1 MYNESEVRAHCRIT
15 GKSGD
20 RNIAISAPCF
30 ANNGERIFNCKLFS
44 RFHTGGEEM
53 RNIFRKAKRK
63 TAWRTLS
70 LLLTLSLILG
80 MISVSAFAAQVPGE
94 ADQPADTGTETG
106 VETDIF
112 VPGDNA
118 GGFASVEEE
127 AFSEEGVLSDTQTF
141 CAITLDAGP
150 EGYFIDENGD
160 YNQTIVFSAAEGQI
174 VSDLLNPLPVPV
186 TDSDA
191 LFLGWSLLEDRSE
204 LIPEEGFAAQN
215 DITVYAVWDSG
226 QAENSEIPED
236 QESAGETGEQAP
248 EDQDQVPADEDVWT
262 VPEGTQEN
270 AEETGEQVPEDQEN
284 QIPGQENVQAGGQGI
299 ETGEDLQNQTEADT
313 PDDTEPGSEVGTQ
326 VPGEG
331 SDADANRSEDADQSV
346 DTGQDPAA
354 DQGDEEGISDDGGQE
369 AVSEDAMA
377 GSEDS
382 VECTVTF
389 DANGGTFEEGKSTL
403 KEKIRQG
410 RRIWFDDIDEPEKD
424 KCVFLGWTTVKN
436 NKDTLLDEYI
446 RVEKNTTLYAYW
458 AVYRTVRFDANG
470 GYYRENRHRTSV
482 WDEIILNG
490 KTIDLDDYEPDYDG
504 DADFKG
510 WSLQRNG
517 TPLTSHRYT
526 VKSNVTLYALWV
538 RDLEDAEIR
547 LSKTSY
553 TYTGKNICPGVTVTY
568 DDEKLIKRTDYTVT
582 YSRNINAGSA
592 YVTITGKG
600 KYEGRIRRSFKITRA
615 AQSLTL
621 KAGASRL
628 AVARTTMV
636 TAGGAR
642 ETKKYTFKSS
652 NTKIAAVTS
661 AGKVTA
667 KRVGTVKIRV
677 STPQTANYK
686 AGSRYIT
693 IKVVPGATKKLTAV
707 NRKSGVKLTWIKVS
721 GATGYIIYRDGKVIK
736 TITKGTTV
744 TYLDKKANR
753 NGRKYT
759 YKLVARAS
767 TGNSTLYRTVK
778 ITRSGASGSSASS
791 SSSGSSTG
799 SSGTSSGS
807 STGSQTGT
815 TPSSSSGS
823 TGFRVCFESK
833 YVASTLNNCSKNQL
847 AVIDTDGVNTSVI
860 KAAVSRGVK
869 VYGYLN
875 AGALESERSY
885 FSTYQHLILAE
896 YDGWDGEYWVN
907 VTAASWKN
915 HLISEAKKIKATGA
929 TGIYFDNTD
938 ILYMVE
944 SGFRHNG
951 TRMIRTAPSAGNVY
965 KALADAVKAIQSE
978 VGIRVMPNGGDTFV
992 RRFVAENPGV
1002 LKEVITESVVYDGNR
1017 RTSAS
1022 DCKYLTNYLNWCR
1035 NQGIYVR
1042 GIEYINTTAGARE
1055 VLDYYAQQG
1064 WPEVYI
1070 SKHKNL
1076 MGD

>member
-1 MYNESEVRAHCRIT
+1 MI
-15 GKSGD
+15 
-20 RNIAISAPCF
+20 
-30 ANNGERIFNCKLFS
+30 
-44 RFHTGGEEM
+44 
-53 RNIFRKAKRK
+53 
-63 TAWRTLS
+63 
-70 LLLTLSLILG
+70 LTLSLILG

-106 VETDIF
+106 AETDIF

-118 GGFASVEEE
+118 GGFISAEEE

-226 QAENSEIPED
+226 QAETSEIPED

-248 EDQDQVPADEDVWT
+248 EDQDQVPVDEDVWT

-270 AEETGEQVPEDQEN
+270 AGEIGEQIPEDQEQIPGDEDAWTAPEEDQSGEIEGQVPEDQEN
-284 QIPGQENVQAGGQGI
+284 QIPGQEDLQTGDQGI
-299 ETGEDLQNQTEADT
+299 ETDEDLQNQTEADT
-313 PDDTEPGSEVGTQ
+313 PDDTEPGTEDGTQ
-326 VPGEG
+326 VPEEG
-331 SDADANRSEDADQSV
+331 SDTDADQSV
-346 DTGQDPAA
+346 DTVQGLNA
-354 DQGDEEGISDDGGQE
+354 DQVSEGVTSEEGGQE
-369 AVSEDAMA
+369 ETSEDAY
-377 GSEDS
+377 GSGSSE
-382 VECTVTF
+382 EYTVTF
-389 DANGGTFEEGKSTL
+389 DANGGTFDESGSTL

-410 RRIWFDDIDEPEKD
+410 RRIWFDDIDEPERSN
-424 KCVFLGWTTVKN
+424 CRFLGWTTVRN
-436 NKDTLLDEYI
+436 DKDTLLDEYI
-446 RVEKNTTLYAYW
+446 RVEKNTTLYALW
-458 AVYRTVRFDANG
+458 QVYRTVRFDANG
-470 GYYRENRHRTSV
+470 GYYRENRSRTSV
-482 WDEIILNG
+482 WSEVIRNG

-504 DADFKG
+504 DAEFKG

-538 RDLEDAEIR
+538 RDLEDGEVR

-553 TYTGKNICPGVTVTY
+553 VYTGKNICPGVTVTY
-568 DDEKLIKRTDYTVT
+568 DDKKLTKGTDYTVA
-582 YSRNINAGSA
+582 YSRNINVGTA

-600 KYEGRIRRSFKITRA
+600 KYEGRVRKSFKITRA
-615 AQSLTL
+615 AQNLTL

-628 AVARTTMV
+628 AVARTTVV

-652 NTKIAAVTS
+652 DTKIATVTS

-667 KRVGTVKIRV
+667 KKVGTVKIRV

-693 IKVVPGATKKLTAV
+693 IKVVPGVTNRLTAV
-707 NRKSGVKLTWIKVS
+707 NQKTGVRLTWTRVT
-721 GATGYIIYRDGKVIK
+721 GATGYIIYRDGKLIK

-744 TYLDKKANR
+744 TYLDKGANK
-753 NGRKYT
+753 NGRRYT
-759 YKLVARAS
+759 YKLVAKAS
-767 TGNSTLYRTVK
+767 TGNSTLSRTIK
-778 ITRSGASGSSASS
+778 ITRSGASASS
-791 SSSGSSTG
+791 STSSSAGTSTG

-807 STGSQTGT
+807 SAA
-815 TPSSSSGS
+815 PSSSSGS
-823 TGFRVCFESK
+823 TGFRVCFETK
-833 YVASTLNNCSKNQL
+833 YVASTLNKCSKNQL
-847 AVIDTDGVNTSVI
+847 AVIDTDGVSTSVI

-885 FSTYQHLILAE
+885 FSTYKHLILAE

-907 VTAASWKN
+907 VTAASWKS

-944 SGFRHNG
+944 SGFKHDG
-951 TRMIRTAPSAGNVY
+951 TKMIRTAPSAGNVY

-992 RRFVAENPGV
+992 RRFVAENPKV
-1002 LKEVITESVVYDGNR
+1002 LKEVIAESVLYDGNSR
-1017 RTSAS
+1017 MSSS
-1022 DCKYLTNYLNWCR
+1022 DRKYLTNYLNWCM

>member
-80 MISVSAFAAQVPGE
+80 MISVSAYAAQVPGE
-94 ADQPADTGTETG
+94 TDQPAETGTETG
-106 VETDIF
+106 AETDIF

-127 AFSEEGVLSDTQTF
+127 AFSEEGMLSDTQTF

-215 DITVYAVWDSG
+215 DITVYAVWDTG

-236 QESAGETGEQAP
+236 QESTGETGEQAP

-270 AEETGEQVPEDQEN
+270 AEETGEQVPEGQEN

-369 AVSEDAMA
+369 AVSEGAMA

-568 DDEKLIKRTDYTVT
+568 DDEKLIKGTDYTVT
-582 YSRNINAGSA
+582 YSRNINVGTA

-615 AQSLTL
+615 AQKLTL
-621 KAGASRL
+621 KAGATRL
-628 AVARTTMV
+628 SVGRITMV

-778 ITRSGASGSSASS
+778 ITRSGASGSSSSS
-791 SSSGSSTG
+791 SSSGTSTG

-1042 GIEYINTTAGARE
+1042 GIEYINTTAGAQE
-1055 VLDYYAQQG
+1055 VLDYYEQQG

>member
-1 MYNESEVRAHCRIT
+1 MRT
-15 GKSGD
+15 
-20 RNIAISAPCF
+20 
-30 ANNGERIFNCKLFS
+30 IFG
-44 RFHTGGEEM
+44 R
-53 RNIFRKAKRK
+53 AKRK

-80 MISVSAFAAQVPGE
+80 MISVSAYAALVPGE
-94 ADQPADTGTETG
+94 TDQPAETGTETG
-106 VETDIF
+106 AETDIF

-236 QESAGETGEQAP
+236 QENAGETGEQAP

-270 AEETGEQVPEDQEN
+270 AEETGEQVPEGQEN
-284 QIPGQENVQAGGQGI
+284 QISGQEDVQAGDQGI
-299 ETGEDLQNQTEADT
+299 ETDEDLQDQVEADT

-369 AVSEDAMA
+369 AVSEGAMA

-568 DDEKLIKRTDYTVT
+568 DDEKLIKGTDYTVT

-721 GATGYIIYRDGKVIK
+721 GATGYIIYRDGKKIK

-744 TYLDKKANR
+744 TYLDKGANK
-753 NGRKYT
+753 NGRRYT
-759 YKLVARAS
+759 YKLVAKAS
-767 TGNSTLYRTVK
+767 TGTSTLSRTVK

-791 SSSGSSTG
+791 SSSGTSTG

-1042 GIEYINTTAGARE
+1042 GIEYINTTAGAQE
-1055 VLDYYAQQG
+1055 VLDYYEQQG

>member
-1 MYNESEVRAHCRIT
+1 MYTVSEVRAHCRIT
-15 GKSGD
+15 GNPGD

-30 ANNGERIFNCKLFS
+30 ANNGERIFKGILFY

-53 RNIFRKAKRK
+53 RTIFGRAKRK

-80 MISVSAFAAQVPGE
+80 MISVSAYAALVPGE
-94 ADQPADTGTETG
+94 TDQPAETGTETG
-106 VETDIF
+106 AETDIF

-215 DITVYAVWDSG
+215 DITVYAVWDTG

-389 DANGGTFEEGKSTL
+389 DANGGTFEEGESTL

-568 DDEKLIKRTDYTVT
+568 DDEKLIKGTDYTVT

-592 YVTITGKG
+592 YASITGKG
-600 KYEGRIRRSFKITRA
+600 KYEGKVRKNFKITKA
-615 AQSLTL
+615 AQKLTL
-621 KAGASRL
+621 KAGATRL
-628 AVARTTMV
+628 SVGRITMV

-642 ETKKYTFKSS
+642 ETTKYTFKSS
-652 NTKIAAVTS
+652 NTKIAKVTS
-661 AGKVTA
+661 TRKVTA
-667 KRVGTVKIRV
+667 KKVGTVKIRV
-677 STPQTANYK
+677 STPETANYK
-686 AGSRYIT
+686 AGSKYVT
-693 IKVVPGATKKLTAV
+693 IKVVPGATKLLKAA
-707 NRKSGVKLTWIKVS
+707 NRREGVRLTWTRVS
-721 GATGYIIYRDGKVIK
+721 GANGYIIYRDGKKIK

-744 TYLDKKANR
+744 TYLDKGANK
-753 NGRKYT
+753 NGRRYT
-759 YKLVARAS
+759 YKLVAKAS
-767 TGNSTLYRTVK
+767 TGTSTLSRTVK
-778 ITRSGASGSSASS
+778 ITRSGASGSSSSS
-791 SSSGSSTG
+791 SSSGTSTG

-807 STGSQTGT
+807 STGSQTGA

-1042 GIEYINTTAGARE
+1042 GIEYINTTAGAQE
-1055 VLDYYAQQG
+1055 VLDYYEQQG

>member
-15 GKSGD
+15 GNPGN

-30 ANNGERIFNCKLFS
+30 ANNGERIFKGILFY

-80 MISVSAFAAQVPGE
+80 MISVSAYAALVPGE
-94 ADQPADTGTETG
+94 TDQPAETGTETG
-106 VETDIF
+106 AETDIF

-160 YNQTIVFSAAEGQI
+160 YNQTIVFSASEGQI

-215 DITVYAVWDSG
+215 DITVYAVWDTG

-236 QESAGETGEQAP
+236 QESAGEPGEQAP

-331 SDADANRSEDADQSV
+331 SDADANLSEDADQSV

-369 AVSEDAMA
+369 AVSEGAMA

-389 DANGGTFEEGKSTL
+389 DANGGTFEEGESTL

-538 RDLEDAEIR
+538 CDLEDGDVR

-553 TYTGKNICPGVTVTY
+553 VYTGKNICPGVTVTY
-568 DDEKLIKRTDYTVT
+568 DDKKLTKGTDYTVA
-582 YSRNINAGSA
+582 YSRNINVGTA

-636 TAGGAR
+636 TAGGAM

-1042 GIEYINTTAGARE
+1042 GIEYINTTAGAQE
-1055 VLDYYAQQG
+1055 VLDYYEQQG

>member
-1 MYNESEVRAHCRIT
+1 
-15 GKSGD
+15 
-20 RNIAISAPCF
+20 
-30 ANNGERIFNCKLFS
+30 
-44 RFHTGGEEM
+44 M

-80 MISVSAFAAQVPGE
+80 MISVSAYAALVPGE
-94 ADQPADTGTETG
+94 TDQPAETGTETG
-106 VETDIF
+106 AETDIF

-160 YNQTIVFSAAEGQI
+160 YNQTIVFSASEGQI

-270 AEETGEQVPEDQEN
+270 AEETGEQVPEGQEN

-313 PDDTEPGSEVGTQ
+313 PDDTEPGTEDGTQ
-326 VPGEG
+326 VPEEG
-331 SDADANRSEDADQSV
+331 SGADADQSV
-346 DTGQDPAA
+346 DTVQSPNA
-354 DQGDEEGISDDGGQE
+354 DQ
-369 AVSEDAMA
+369 VSEDATSEE
-377 GSEDS
+377 GGQEETSEDASGSGSS
-382 VECTVTF
+382 VEYTVTF
-389 DANGGTFEEGKSTL
+389 DANGGTFDESGSTL

-446 RVEKNTTLYAYW
+446 RVEKNTTLYALW
-458 AVYRTVRFDANG
+458 QVYRTVRFDANG
-470 GYYRENRHRTSV
+470 GYYRENRSRTSV
-482 WDEIILNG
+482 WSEVIRNG

-504 DADFKG
+504 DAEFKG

-568 DDEKLIKRTDYTVT
+568 DDEKLIKGTDYTVT

-744 TYLDKKANR
+744 TYLDKGANK
-753 NGRKYT
+753 NGRRYT
-759 YKLVARAS
+759 YKLVAKAS
-767 TGNSTLYRTVK
+767 TGNSTLSRSVK
-778 ITRSGASGSSASS
+778 ITRSGASASS
-791 SSSGSSTG
+791 SSSSSSGTSTG

-823 TGFRVCFESK
+823 TGFRVCFETK
-833 YVASTLNNCSKNQL
+833 YVASTLSKCSKNQL
-847 AVIDTDGVNTSVI
+847 AVIDTDGVSTSVI

-885 FSTYQHLILAE
+885 FSTYKHLILAE

-944 SGFRHNG
+944 SGFKHDG

-1042 GIEYINTTAGARE
+1042 GIEYINTTAGAQE
-1055 VLDYYAQQG
+1055 VLDYYEQQG

>member
-1 MYNESEVRAHCRIT
+1 
-15 GKSGD
+15 
-20 RNIAISAPCF
+20 
-30 ANNGERIFNCKLFS
+30 
-44 RFHTGGEEM
+44 M

-80 MISVSAFAAQVPGE
+80 MISVSAYAALVPGE
-94 ADQPADTGTETG
+94 TDQPAETGTETG
-106 VETDIF
+106 AETDIF

-174 VSDLLNPLPVPV
+174 VSNLLNPLPVPV

-226 QAENSEIPED
+226 QAENSEILED
-236 QESAGETGEQAP
+236 QENAGETGEQLPEAQENAGEAGEQAP

-270 AEETGEQVPEDQEN
+270 AEETGEQVPENQEQIPADEDAWTVPEEDQSGEIEGQVPEDQEN

-313 PDDTEPGSEVGTQ
+313 PGDTEPGAADGTQ

-331 SDADANRSEDADQSV
+331 SDADANLSADADQSV
-346 DTGQDPAA
+346 DAGQNPAA
-354 DQGDEEGISDDGGQE
+354 AQGDEEGISDDGGQE

-568 DDEKLIKRTDYTVT
+568 DDEKLIKGTDYTVT

-592 YVTITGKG
+592 YATITGKG
-600 KYEGRIRRSFKITRA
+600 KYEGKVRKNFKITKA
-615 AQSLTL
+615 AQKLTL

-661 AGKVTA
+661 AGKVRA
-667 KRVGTVKIRV
+667 KKVGTVKIRV

-693 IKVVPGATKKLTAV
+693 IKVVPGATNKLTAV
-707 NRKSGVKLTWIKVS
+707 NQKNGVRLTWTRVT
-721 GATGYIIYRDGKVIK
+721 GANGYIIYRDGKKIK
-736 TITKGTTV
+736 TISKGSTL
-744 TYLDKKANR
+744 TYTDTKANK
-753 NGRKYT
+753 NGRRYT
-759 YKLVARAS
+759 YKLVAKAS
-767 TGNSTLYRTVK
+767 TGNSTLSRTVK
-778 ITRSGASGSSASS
+778 ITRSGATGSSSSS
-791 SSSGSSTG
+791 SSSGTSTG

-807 STGSQTGT
+807 STGSQTGIA
-815 TPSSSSGS
+815 PSSSSGS
-823 TGFRVCFESK
+823 TGFRVCFETK
-833 YVASTLNNCSKNQL
+833 YVASTLNKCTKNQL
-847 AVIDTDGVNTSVI
+847 AVIETDGVSTSVI

-915 HLISEAKKIKATGA
+915 HLISEAKKIKAAGA

-938 ILYMVE
+938 ILWMVE
-944 SGFRHNG
+944 EGFRRDG

-965 KALADAVKAIQSE
+965 KALADAVKTIQSE
-978 VGIRVMPNGGDTFV
+978 VGLRVMPNGGDTFV

-1002 LKEVITESVVYDGNR
+1002 LKEVITESVLYDGN
-1017 RTSAS
+1017 SKMSSS
-1022 DCKYLTNYLNWCR
+1022 DRKYLTNYLNWCID
-1035 NQGIYVR
+1035 QGIHVR

-1055 VLDYYAQQG
+1055 VLDYYEQQG